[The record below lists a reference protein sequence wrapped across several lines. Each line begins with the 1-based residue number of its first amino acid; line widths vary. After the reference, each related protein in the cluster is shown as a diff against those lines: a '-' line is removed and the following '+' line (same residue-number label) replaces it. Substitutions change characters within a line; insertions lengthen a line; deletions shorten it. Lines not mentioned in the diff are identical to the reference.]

1 MKRLLSL
8 LLAYSSCEAK
18 SIVDGEL
25 LNRVAIIE
33 SNLNP
38 SAIGDNGEGRGAFQ
52 LHHDAWLDGVAWNRT
67 HGLYLTAFDDY
78 RVGSMDFE
86 ISQMVAS
93 GYLKMHEARLNRFSE
108 CVTPLKL
115 YMCYRFGWSGARK
128 YDFNPGNSDLRGLDR
143 AVMTR
148 AKIILSK

>member
-8 LLAYSSCEAK
+8 LLACSSCEAK

-52 LHHDAWLDGVAWNRT
+52 LHHAAWLDGVAWLRT
-67 HGLYLTAFDDY
+67 HGLYLTVCDDY
-78 RVGSMDFE
+78 RVGSMEFE
-86 ISQMVAS
+86 TSKMVAS
-93 GYLKMHEARLNRFSE
+93 GYLKMHEARLNRIGE

-115 YMCYRFGWSGARK
+115 YMLYRFGWSGARK
-128 YDFNPGNSDLRGLDR
+128 YDFNPNHSDLRGLDC
-143 AVMTR
+143 AVLTR
-148 AKIILSK
+148 ARIILSK